1 MADVMLAA
9 LTVLALALSMPMLLD
24 TKNILRLDVAAGL
37 LTLTWLI
44 PQAYALRYDPFSWY
58 YDLSF
63 TYGYIFA
70 CIALLA
76 VGSLIGRR
84 LAERR
89 SLHESASLAGAANA
103 RYDPGKLGIAAI
115 LMTAFGGVG
124 FVLMAQE
131 SQNFGDQEQWTGII
145 TLYYLLSQFMVF
157 GGTLGILVYMHYQS
171 KRGLIAYLAMLF
183 VATPVFLLFIRRAVL
198 FQIAAITLGAVSLN
212 RSIRIPR
219 TLLISGLVVSVLI
232 LNGAGA
238 IRQHI
243 FIEGGTIVS
252 AFTEGVMFK
261 PNLAGG
267 DVVAAELKSAVSDI
281 EIARSTNQYRPFVM
295 LWNIA
300 VSQYVPG
307 FLVGDQTKASFLIS
321 DSNTSVQQSYFAD
334 GATRTGFAE
343 SFSGYWYF
351 GPFIYLAIGIL
362 FGRLWVLTNMRDIKA
377 QHTYLVF
384 LLYSLLTITES
395 ISRIVVI
402 SPIIMSSIWL
412 SFKFAQRKPAGQSAM
427 GPMSLPG

>member
-281 EIARSTNQYRPFVM
+281 EIARAPTST
-295 LWNIA
+295 
-300 VSQYVPG
+300 
-307 FLVGDQTKASFLIS
+307 
-321 DSNTSVQQSYFAD
+321 
-334 GATRTGFAE
+334 
-343 SFSGYWYF
+343 
-351 GPFIYLAIGIL
+351 
-362 FGRLWVLTNMRDIKA
+362 GRLSCSGTLPCRSM
-377 QHTYLVF
+377 F
-384 LLYSLLTITES
+384 LDS
-395 ISRIVVI
+395 
-402 SPIIMSSIWL
+402 WL
-412 SFKFAQRKPAGQSAM
+412 ATKPRRRF
-427 GPMSLPG
+427 

>member
-198 FQIAAITLGAVSLN
+198 FQIAAVTLGAVSLN

-412 SFKFAQRKPAGQSAM
+412 SFKFAQRKPTGQSAM
-427 GPMSLPG
+427 GSMSLPG

>member
-412 SFKFAQRKPAGQSAM
+412 SFRFAQRKPTGQSAM
-427 GPMSLPG
+427 GSMSLPG